1 MMMALNNS
9 KTALTE
15 MPMRRKGINKSQI
28 IGYRKS
34 ARMARGQHK
43 IKRISHNKNLATS
56 EPPSSLYHIY
66 SFKKNIIS
74 SGSIYE

>member
-1 MMMALNNS
+1 MMIALNNS

-15 MPMRRKGINKSQI
+15 MPMRRKGISKSQI

-56 EPPSSLYHIY
+56 VPPSSLYHKY
-66 SFKKNIIS
+66 QFGENILS
-74 SGSIYE
+74 LR